1 MLRLVNFSRN
11 VGGTLIR
18 STIREDRPKNGVSP
32 SPQFLFWFNETP
44 GLFTPLPAIPLT
56 PLSSPQ
62 PSNALQDQ
70 TLSRIS
76 QKDLAPFLDFTEHK
90 EDHQGFQ
97 ATSTLTILRALH
109 YGAILAVGYN
119 IFHDKN
125 LTRAIQESSQKLQ
138 NIDQTILEL
147 EFSDFLESACPVLA
161 VKHQKTAFAQPLENK
176 LEEPG
181 KDCCAGF
188 SKLSIEELF
197 ENDKDSLKEPFSTS
211 DYSSHKSDSSTS
223 LQKFSKEELD
233 FLNLQDSIP
242 QAVDALVAVQLVK
255 KGDEDGINRLLQSAS
270 LGCTISMFYLG
281 QAYEQGILVKRDM
294 EEAAKYYKEAADGG
308 HMEAK
313 YNLGVFYLR
322 GEGGCQISEDKG
334 LKLVQEAAELGLSE
348 AITAFCVNDEKE
360 ECRDTALEITEIEQL
375 FNMGI
380 VMEENE
386 LNDSSDQIFALEL
399 YRVAALNGHKN
410 AEKRFVSLS
419 KKMSEESS
427 LSSVGC

>member
-56 PLSSPQ
+56 SLSSPQ

-76 QKDLAPFLDFTEHK
+76 QRDLAPFLDFTEHK

-161 VKHQKTAFAQPLENK
+161 VKHQDQSNSGK
-176 LEEPG
+176 LP
-181 KDCCAGF
+181 K
-188 SKLSIEELF
+188 I
-197 ENDKDSLKEPFSTS
+197 T
-211 DYSSHKSDSSTS
+211 KS
-223 LQKFSKEELD
+223 
-233 FLNLQDSIP
+233 
-242 QAVDALVAVQLVK
+242 
-255 KGDEDGINRLLQSAS
+255 
-270 LGCTISMFYLG
+270 
-281 QAYEQGILVKRDM
+281 
-294 EEAAKYYKEAADGG
+294 
-308 HMEAK
+308 
-313 YNLGVFYLR
+313 
-322 GEGGCQISEDKG
+322 
-334 LKLVQEAAELGLSE
+334 
-348 AITAFCVNDEKE
+348 
-360 ECRDTALEITEIEQL
+360 
-375 FNMGI
+375 
-380 VMEENE
+380 
-386 LNDSSDQIFALEL
+386 
-399 YRVAALNGHKN
+399 
-410 AEKRFVSLS
+410 
-419 KKMSEESS
+419 
-427 LSSVGC
+427 